1 MAVAAVSYM
10 AAARSTVASS
20 RTKTGARRTG
30 DTAPAAT
37 LALFLTLT
45 TDPDPD
51 PDPNPDPKSNPNPG
65 PSPSPNPNRWNCA
78 YCESEQFYVYDE
90 FNPGSFTTR
99 GMLLMML
106 AVGWLLLLMRLGL
119 LSWVARKK
127 RNLLRLRLQIETAT
141 LTLPELWL

>member
-1 MAVAAVSYM
+1 M
-10 AAARSTVASS
+10 
-20 RTKTGARRTG
+20 
-30 DTAPAAT
+30 
-37 LALFLTLT
+37 
-45 TDPDPD
+45 
-51 PDPNPDPKSNPNPG
+51 
-65 PSPSPNPNRWNCA
+65 
-78 YCESEQFYVYDE
+78 YDE
-90 FNPGSFTTR
+90 FNPGSVTTR